1 MMLFMLSVMTFS
13 AGTVGNCVFVSREQ
27 GQGGRDHARITV
39 FCGTVNLLVLV
50 LFNGCSVVVA
60 SAE

>member
-1 MMLFMLSVMTFS
+1 
-13 AGTVGNCVFVSREQ
+13 VGNCVFVFREQ
-27 GQGGRDHARITV
+27 GQGGRDHARIAV

>member
-1 MMLFMLSVMTFS
+1 MLSVMTFS
-13 AGTVGNCVFVSREQ
+13 AGTVGNCVFVSRKQ
-27 GQGGRDHARITV
+27 GQGGSDHARIAV